1 MNPIGTNESEA
12 QRAMEVAGMSEKA
25 VEKTRQAVY
34 GELLDNTATK
44 AVVEVILGQLRAKD
58 RKSDQYNP
66 ALLLSLHGTLEDM
79 YRRREEA
86 CRLSELPVSQMDVR
100 FRAALA
106 ERVQKY
112 TAEYH
117 ERYVK
122 NLDHNTRNGED
133 GRMRVL
139 PSHPLFESLYCN
151 DIPAEMKVTMQEIA
165 RFL

>member
-1 MNPIGTNESEA
+1 MIRIAVLGD
-12 QRAMEVAGMSEKA
+12 KA

-34 GELLDNTATK
+34 GELLDNAATK
-44 AVVEVILGQLRAKD
+44 AVVHVILGQLKAKD
-58 RKSDQYNP
+58 QKSDQYNP

-86 CRLSELPVSQMDVR
+86 CRLSELPVSQKDVR
-100 FRAALA
+100 FRAALT

-122 NLDHNTRNGED
+122 NLDRNTRD
-133 GRMRVL
+133 G
-139 PSHPLFESLYCN
+139 
-151 DIPAEMKVTMQEIA
+151 
-165 RFL
+165 